1 MRTRAILAALAIGV
15 AVFAWWPPVHAAA
28 HPLGNF
34 TINLYSRLELYGD
47 VLRVRYVVD
56 MAEIPAFRERRT
68 IDANLDDRVDEG
80 ESAAYREEM
89 CTALAAGVTVRVDG
103 VLVPVSSDQH
113 ALTFPAGAGGLST
126 LRLECRLTGT
136 LATPLGTETPVPVGY
151 TDRNFP
157 DAIGWRE
164 VTAVGDAVTVSGSPV
179 PSVSLTGRLTD
190 YPEGELSPDVRKAT
204 LSVVAG
210 GPRLAALPEPGSTAE
225 ATASSAI
232 GARDGGLLASLVGR
246 EELTP
251 MLVAAM
257 LLVALGVGALHALG
271 PGHGKTLIGAFL
283 VGAGG
288 TVRHAVGVGAA
299 VSVMHTASV
308 LTLGLIVLSAERL
321 FAPER
326 VYPVLGLA
334 SGLIALGLGSMLL
347 VSRIHAATS
356 GGADGHAYDH
366 DHEVDHEV
374 EVVAGSPLSRR
385 GLVALAFSGGILP
398 SPSALVVLL
407 ASVSLGRTALGLVLI
422 GAFSAGLA
430 VALIGVGVL
439 TLRAR
444 DLAERRL
451 TDRLARLLPLA
462 SAGAIAAMGLFLTVR
477 GAIQL

>member
-1 MRTRAILAALAIGV
+1 
-15 AVFAWWPPVHAAA
+15 
-28 HPLGNF
+28 
-34 TINLYSRLELYGD
+34 
-47 VLRVRYVVD
+47 
-56 MAEIPAFRERRT
+56 
-68 IDANLDDRVDEG
+68 
-80 ESAAYREEM
+80 
-89 CTALAAGVTVRVDG
+89 
-103 VLVPVSSDQH
+103 
-113 ALTFPAGAGGLST
+113 
-126 LRLECRLTGT
+126 
-136 LATPLGTETPVPVGY
+136 
-151 TDRNFP
+151 
-157 DAIGWRE
+157 
-164 VTAVGDAVTVSGSPV
+164 
-179 PSVSLTGRLTD
+179 
-190 YPEGELSPDVRKAT
+190 

-308 LTLGLIVLSAERL
+308 LTLGLVVLSAERL